1 MNSKSFMKKEKIY
14 SLLAVI
20 PAIVIFLAFTYYPL
34 ISTLKYSFT
43 NWDGFSKEYDF
54 VGFSNFLTI
63 FKEED
68 VIKSFW
74 NTIYFAVVSIVIG
87 TVVQLT
93 LAIFLFERFKGKN
106 VIKAIFYMPCVI
118 SQLIVSLTW
127 LGFFQYTGV
136 INEVLRVLGLDIFV
150 VDWLGNPSI
159 VMNVLVFINAWQWVG
174 YGMIIFLTGLNS
186 VPVDVYES
194 AMLDGARG
202 IKKFFFITLPLI
214 MPSITVMMFISITG
228 ALKVFDM
235 PYVLTGGGPDN
246 ASLTLSM
253 SIYKNAFSYERFGYS
268 SSIGLVFFI
277 FIAAITIVQLRVTR
291 RMEVEF

>member
-214 MPSITVMMFISITG
+214 MPSITVMMFIGITG